1 MKLFFLPCM
10 KTNMSRRTKKELLQI
25 AEQEDIGMEKRMKKC
40 DIIQRIQVHRIQEMK
55 LVGKDTKDPISL
67 EPFDDWEF
75 DDLLDGVFCHGY
87 WYKPSTMRQYVFHCK
102 KDCYIDPVSRYE
114 SIPQEIVERFSN
126 TIQRDVRIDNIMF
139 EVQTRTCRTDYF
151 EFQFYCILLHAP
163 SFRVST
169 TLLKER
175 ASVYIVGVLP
185 KGIVLES
192 TIGFPYEMNAL
203 DTASTSDALLIRV
216 IELYKSGAMYQQKGN
231 HLTVNRIQ
239 SLPCRCHQWFEKR
252 KGFMYIDI
260 KQHQNTPTTIYHT
273 FLRELALLE

>member
-1 MKLFFLPCM
+1 M
-10 KTNMSRRTKKELLQI
+10 
-25 AEQEDIGMEKRMKKC
+25 
-40 DIIQRIQVHRIQEMK
+40 
-55 LVGKDTKDPISL
+55 
-67 EPFDDWEF
+67 
-75 DDLLDGVFCHGY
+75 
-87 WYKPSTMRQYVFHCK
+87 
-102 KDCYIDPVSRYE
+102 
-114 SIPQEIVERFSN
+114 
-126 TIQRDVRIDNIMF
+126 
-139 EVQTRTCRTDYF
+139 
-151 EFQFYCILLHAP
+151 
-163 SFRVST
+163 
-169 TLLKER
+169 
-175 ASVYIVGVLP
+175 YIVGVLP